1 MAVTASINPPA
12 AAPGT
17 KINGTTTDAT
27 INGKPLANGA
37 LSSAP
42 TDKDLASL
50 LTVHHGP
57 NYTTKAVSNV
67 SLPPNAVFARITLA
81 TPAPAPV
88 YTTVQCGADAH
99 VELNSDLRYI
109 NHSCEPNLIFDM
121 DAMEVRV
128 NPLLEDGLKEGD
140 ELTFFYPSTE
150 WVMDRGFECQCAA
163 PACLGYIEGAKA
175 LDERTLS
182 RYWVSRH
189 IREMRERQK
198 IEKISKRVSSGGL
211 DALGG
216 KMPLGF
222 RSVAGGGVV

>member
-12 AAPGT
+12 SAPSTTT
-17 KINGTTTDAT
+17 KTTTNGTTTAT
-27 INGKPLANGA
+27 P
-37 LSSAP
+37 P
-42 TDKDLASL
+42 TDKDLAAL

-57 NYTTKAVSNV
+57 NFTTKAVSNV

-88 YTTVQCGADAH
+88 YTTVQRGADAH
-99 VELNSDLRYI
+99 VELNSDLRYV
-109 NHSCEPNLIFDM
+109 NHSCEPNLVFDM

-128 NPLLEDGLKEGD
+128 GSERGLQAGD

-150 WVMDRGFECQCAA
+150 WVMDRGFECACGSA
-163 PACLGYIEGAKA
+163 ACLGLVEGAKGM
-175 LDERTLS
+175 DERTLG

-189 IREMRERQK
+189 VRELRERQRM
-198 IEKISKRVSSGGL
+198 ERVSKRVSSGGL

>member
-17 KINGTTTDAT
+17 KINGTATDA
-27 INGKPLANGA
+27 GVNGA
-37 LSSAP
+37 STLPNGGLAPP
-42 TDKDLASL
+42 TDKDLDSL

-57 NYTTKAVSNV
+57 NYTTKAVSKV
-67 SLPPNAVFARITLA
+67 ALPPGAVFARITSA

-88 YTTVQCGADAH
+88 YTTVQRGADAH

-128 NPLLEDGLKEGD
+128 DPTSSEGLKVGD
-140 ELTFFYPSTE
+140 ELAFFYPSTE
-150 WVMDRGFECQCAA
+150 WVMDRGFECQCGA
-163 PACLGYIEGAKA
+163 PACLGFIEGAKT
-175 LDERTLS
+175 LDEKTLG

-189 IREMRERQK
+189 VRELRERQK
-198 IEKISKRVSSGGL
+198 LEKISKRVSSGGL

-222 RSVAGGGVV
+222 RSVAGGGLV